1 MFLLDGPMESPII
14 AKLPR
19 GHHMERRFGVVY
31 RSAPEFSDDLTEVD
45 GVRTREAVML
55 NQLGIYFWGQIALWR
70 HREIAAIAEELQIP
84 VGRIIDERW
93 TEQAKDLCRIETPR
107 QSSTLP
113 ASVFRTISLLICAL
127 LIGFFTVYLMGNRHN
142 QPLTGILSA
151 DITTIRVPAASRLTS
166 VQIKAGEEVFS
177 GQPLLTLEKLEHLS
191 FIETQGRLVRE
202 LERELKRVEAQAGI
216 ELECRTRDLDRELSN
231 VRQRIA
237 TVELDGTT
245 ASRDTE
251 VDSNPAKGG
260 VPVRSVSSGNN
271 SKHKATPRGRAGGII
286 FFSGASGESS
296 PIPEPSNIANATVPV
311 RTAELPRS
319 TVVSDS
325 VVTSTV
331 SAHLDTL
338 RSEQAR
344 LEAVRAALPGM
355 VNEAVGA
362 TTMQAYYADAA
373 KQFEAM
379 KNVSR
384 EVNVTSPVYG
394 TVGQVRYR
402 EGDDMQAGEVM
413 LRILHTDRR
422 YITAYLPTRR
432 VHEMQVGQQVEL
444 RFPGDEEFTGQVVDV
459 PMLADLTGNSGD
471 TLTAVRIEQV
481 GHLWPNVPV
490 GSQIDVISSR

>member
-1 MFLLDGPMESPII
+1 MFLLDGHMESPII

-19 GHHMERRFGVVY
+19 GHHMDRRFGVVY
-31 RSAPEFSDDLTEVD
+31 ESPPESSDDLTEVD

-70 HREIAAIAEELQIP
+70 HREIAAIAEELQVP

-113 ASVFRTISLLICAL
+113 ASVFRTITLLVCAL

-142 QPLTGILSA
+142 QALTGILSA

-191 FIETQGRLVRE
+191 FIQTQERLVRD
-202 LERELKRVEAQAGI
+202 LEHELKRVEAQAAI

-245 ASRDTE
+245 ASRVPE
-251 VDSNPAKGG
+251 SHLNRPNSV
-260 VPVRSVSSGNN
+260 VPVRSVSSTNS
-271 SKHKATPRGRAGGII
+271 SKHTGTPRGRAGGII

-296 PIPEPSNIANATVPV
+296 PIPEPSNIANTTEPV

-331 SAHLDTL
+331 TAQLDTL
-338 RSEQAR
+338 RSEHAR
-344 LEAVRAALPGM
+344 LESVRAALPSM

-362 TTMQAYYADAA
+362 TTMQAHYADAA
-373 KQFEAM
+373 KQLEAM

-384 EVNVTSPVYG
+384 EVHVASPVYG

-422 YITAYLPTRR
+422 YVTAYLPTRR

-444 RFPGDEEFTGQVVDV
+444 RFPGDQQFTGQVVDV

>member
-19 GHHMERRFGVVY
+19 GHHMDRRFGVVY
-31 RSAPEFSDDLTEVD
+31 GSAPEFSDDLTEVD

-55 NQLGIYFWGQIALWR
+55 NQSGIYFWGQIALWR

-113 ASVFRTISLLICAL
+113 ASVFRTISMLVCAL

-142 QPLTGILSA
+142 QPLAGILSA

-191 FIETQGRLVRE
+191 FIESQERLVRG
-202 LERELKRVEAQAGI
+202 LERELRRVEAQAAI

-245 ASRDTE
+245 ASRVPE
-251 VDSNPAKGG
+251 SNLDRPNGA
-260 VPVRSVSSGNN
+260 VPVRSVSSSN
-271 SKHKATPRGRAGGII
+271 SSKRKASPHGRAGGIV
-286 FFSGASGESS
+286 FFSGATGQSS
-296 PIPEPSNIANATVPV
+296 PIPGASNFANVPETVHS
-311 RTAELPRS
+311 AELPRD

-325 VVTSTV
+325 VVTSNPTTNV
-331 SAHLDTL
+331 ETL
-338 RSEQAR
+338 RSEQSR
-344 LEAVRAALPGM
+344 LESVRAALPNM

-362 TTMQAYYADAA
+362 TTMQAHYADAA
-373 KQFEAM
+373 KQLEAM
-379 KNVSR
+379 KTVSR

-471 TLTAVRIEQV
+471 TLTAVRIEQI

>member
-1 MFLLDGPMESPII
+1 MESPII

-19 GHHMERRFGVVY
+19 GHHMDRRFGVVY
-31 RSAPEFSDDLTEVD
+31 SSAPELSDDLTEID

-70 HREIAAIAEELQIP
+70 HRETAAVAEELQIP
-84 VGRIIDERW
+84 VARIIDERW
-93 TEQAKDLCRIETPR
+93 TEQTKELCRIETPR

-127 LIGFFTVYLMGNRHN
+127 LVGFFTVYLMGNRHN

-151 DITTIRVPAASRLTS
+151 DITTIRVPVASRLTS

-177 GQPLLTLEKLEHLS
+177 GQPLLTLEKLEHLA
-191 FIETQGRLVRE
+191 FIENQERLVRE
-202 LERELKRVEAQAGI
+202 LERELKRVEAQAAI
-216 ELECRTRDLDRELSN
+216 ELECRTRDLDKELSN

-237 TVELDGTT
+237 AAEMNGTT
-245 ASRDTE
+245 ASRNSEDN
-251 VDSNPAKGG
+251 SNLAKGG
-260 VPVRSVSSGNN
+260 VPVRSVSSSNN
-271 SKHKATPRGRAGGII
+271 SKQQATPRGRAGGII
-286 FFSGASGESS
+286 FFSGASGTST
-296 PIPEPSNIANATVPV
+296 PIPQPTEIATATETV
-311 RTAELPRS
+311 RTAELPRN

-325 VVTSTV
+325 VVTMAGNNLV
-331 SAHLDTL
+331 DTL
-338 RSEQAR
+338 QSERTR
-344 LEAVRAALPGM
+344 LEAVRVALPGM
-355 VNEAVGA
+355 VNEAAGA
-362 TTMQAYYADAA
+362 ATIQAHYADAA
-373 KQFEAM
+373 KQLEAM

-402 EGDDMQAGEVM
+402 KGDDMQAGEIM

-422 YITAYLPTRR
+422 YVTAYLPTRR
-432 VHEMQVGQQVEL
+432 VYEMQVGQQVDL
-444 RFPGDEEFTGQVVDV
+444 RFPGDEAFAGQVVDV

-471 TLTAVRIEQV
+471 TLTAVRIEQI
-481 GHLWPNVPV
+481 GQLWPNVPV

>member
-14 AKLPR
+14 SKLPR
-19 GHHMERRFGVVY
+19 GHHMDRRFGVVY
-31 RSAPEFSDDLTEVD
+31 NEAPEVSDDLTQVD
-45 GVRTREAVML
+45 GIRTREVVQL

-70 HREIAAIAEELQIP
+70 HREIAAIAEELQVPI
-84 VGRIIDERW
+84 GRIIDESW
-93 TEQAKDLCRIETPR
+93 TEQARDLCRIETPR

-113 ASVFRTISLLICAL
+113 ASVFRTISLLVCAL
-127 LIGFFTVYLMGNRHN
+127 LIGFFTVYLMGKRHN

-191 FIETQGRLVRE
+191 FIESQERLVRE
-202 LERELKRVEAQAGI
+202 LERELKRVEAQAAI
-216 ELECRTRDLDRELSN
+216 ELEFRTRDLDRELSS

-245 ASRDTE
+245 ASRAPEENSTRP
-251 VDSNPAKGG
+251 NGP
-260 VPVRSVSSGNN
+260 VPVRSVSSSN
-271 SKHKATPRGRAGGII
+271 SPKHKSPPRGRAGGIV
-286 FFSGASGESS
+286 FFSGASGQSS
-296 PIPEPSNIANATVPV
+296 PIPAPTNIANMPEPV

-325 VVTSTV
+325 VVTSTS
-331 SAHLDTL
+331 SATLDTL

-344 LEAVRAALPGM
+344 LEAVRAALPDM
-355 VNEAVGA
+355 VNEAMGA
-362 TTMQAYYADAA
+362 TTMHAHFADAT
-373 KQFEAM
+373 KQLEAM

-444 RFPGDEEFTGQVVDV
+444 RFPGDEAFTGQVVDV

-471 TLTAVRIEQV
+471 TLTAVRIEQI
-481 GHLWPNVPV
+481 GQLWPNVPV

>member
-19 GHHMERRFGVVY
+19 GHHMDRRFGVVY
-31 RSAPEFSDDLTEVD
+31 GSAPEFSDDLTEVD

-55 NQLGIYFWGQIALWR
+55 NQFGIYFWGQIALWR

-84 VGRIIDERW
+84 IGRIIDENW
-93 TEQAKDLCRIETPR
+93 TEQAKDLCRLETPR

-113 ASVFRTISLLICAL
+113 ASVFRTVSLLVCAL
-127 LIGFFTVYLMGNRHN
+127 LIGFFTVYLMGRRHN

-166 VQIKAGEEVFS
+166 IQIKAGEEVFS

-191 FIETQGRLVRE
+191 FIESQERLVRE
-202 LERELKRVEAQAGI
+202 LEHEMKRVEAQAAI
-216 ELECRTRDLDRELSN
+216 ELEYRTRDLDRELSN

-237 TVELDGTT
+237 TIELDGTT
-245 ASRDTE
+245 ASRVSDGNLNGSGSTL
-251 VDSNPAKGG
+251 
-260 VPVRSVSSGNN
+260 PVRSVSSSN
-271 SKHKATPRGRAGGII
+271 SSKNTTPARKRAGGII
-286 FFSGASGESS
+286 FFAGASGESS
-296 PIPEPSNIANATVPV
+296 PIPAPGVIAEVPQPV
-311 RTAELPRS
+311 RTAESPRS

-325 VVTSTV
+325 VVTSST
-331 SAHLDTL
+331 STTLDSL

-344 LEAVRAALPGM
+344 LEAVRAALPDM

-362 TTMQAYYADAA
+362 TTMQAHYADAT
-373 KQFEAM
+373 KQLEAM

-384 EVNVTSPVYG
+384 EVNVSSPVYG

-422 YITAYLPTRR
+422 YITTYLPTRR
-432 VHEMQVGQQVEL
+432 VYEMQVGQQVEL
-444 RFPGDEEFTGQVVDV
+444 RFPGDEEFIGQVVDV

-471 TLTAVRIEQV
+471 TLTAVRIEQI
-481 GHLWPNVPV
+481 GRLWPNVPV